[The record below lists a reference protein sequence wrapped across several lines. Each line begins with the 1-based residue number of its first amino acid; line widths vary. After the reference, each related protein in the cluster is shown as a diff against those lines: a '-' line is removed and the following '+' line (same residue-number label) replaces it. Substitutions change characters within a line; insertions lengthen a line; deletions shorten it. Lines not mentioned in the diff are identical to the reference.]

1 MTIKAFLER
10 AGAFSGVLAS
20 VLLIIGGGL
29 TDINPIVDVTASSA
43 NIANVFIENQTELL
57 AGTYLSLLGVF
68 ALIWFLAYL
77 REFLLENAADKR
89 WIVSVAFG
97 GGLIACAMLLLSA
110 HFMQSFTIL
119 DNYGGETQVAKA
131 LYLLDWNWYLLV
143 EAPALAAL
151 VGATTAIGFPKKIL
165 PRWMNWW
172 GVLLT
177 IILLSPGIPGSG
189 VVLTYLW
196 IAALSVLLLLR
207 TRGVTGQ

>member
-1 MTIKAFLER
+1 MTTKVAFER
-10 AGAFSGVLAS
+10 VGAFSGVLAS
-20 VLLIIGGGL
+20 LLLIVGGGL

-57 AGTYLSLLGVF
+57 TGTYLRLLGVF
-68 ALIWFLAYL
+68 ALMWFLAYL
-77 REFLLENAADKR
+77 REVLLENASDKS
-89 WIVSVAFG
+89 WVISVAFG

-119 DNYGGETQVAKA
+119 DNYGSETQVAKA

-151 VGATTAIGFPKKIL
+151 VGATTAISFSNKIF

-189 VVLTYLW
+189 VVVTYLW
-196 IAALSVLLLLR
+196 LAVLSVLLLLK
-207 TRGVTGQ
+207 TRGST

>member
-1 MTIKAFLER
+1 MTKKVAFER
-10 AGAFSGVLAS
+10 VGAFSGVLAS
-20 VLLIIGGGL
+20 ILLIVGGGL

-43 NIANVFIENQTELL
+43 NIANVFMEKQTEIL
-57 AGTYLSLLGVF
+57 AGTYLSLLGIF
-68 ALIWFLAYL
+68 ALMWFLAYL
-77 REFLLENAADKR
+77 REVLLKNAGDKS
-89 WIVSVAFG
+89 WVVSVAFG

-110 HFMQSFTIL
+110 HFMQSFAIL
-119 DNYGGETQVAKA
+119 DNYGGETQAAKA

-151 VGATTAIGFPKKIL
+151 VGATTVISFSNKIF

-172 GVLLT
+172 GILLT

-196 IAALSVLLLLR
+196 VAVLSVLLLLKTRR
-207 TRGVTGQ
+207 TI